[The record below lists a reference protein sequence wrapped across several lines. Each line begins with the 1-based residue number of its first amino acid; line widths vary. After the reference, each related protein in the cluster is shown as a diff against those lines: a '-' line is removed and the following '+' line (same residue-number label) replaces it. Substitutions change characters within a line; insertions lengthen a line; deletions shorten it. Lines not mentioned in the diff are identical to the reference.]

1 MAKVS
6 YIDPVESVSGKL
18 SKKSRTVYALN
29 NQTGVKYGYYR
40 SERKV
45 YNPTA
50 DQLAQQALFKRTVE
64 KIKAAMSDPEQWAQI
79 KASYK
84 KDNKG
89 YKTLHG
95 FAFNYFYNQD

>member
-40 SERKV
+40 TES
-45 YNPTA
+45 NLTPTSS
-50 DQLAQQALFKRTVE
+50 QLQVRDKFKQTVE
-64 KIKAAMSDPEQWAQI
+64 KVKAAMSDPEQWSVIRSA
-79 KASYK
+79 YK
-84 KDNKG
+84 SNNKG

-95 FAFNYFYNQD
+95 FAFHYLYRQG